1 MNLLIRA
8 FIIYYIFSTIVL
20 GDEVKVFDFTD
31 KELSGL
37 EVRKVR
43 GADNKT
49 IYTVGSNDN
58 GNFFKAVADNAA
70 SGLGKELKIDL
81 NKTPFINITWK
92 IEKDLAGIKENTK
105 KGHDFAAR
113 VFAIKKTG
121 ATPLSNRAINYVF
134 SSNNEIGFNSPSPY
148 TKKSIDNVLSSTK
161 NNFDEWITVKANVKE
176 DFKKFHDLDVNEL
189 DGLAIMSDTDNS
201 KMKAIAY
208 YQNIYFSS
216 DQLNLKNFFK
226 KLLNKDRITATITSS
241 NGFA

>member
-1 MNLLIRA
+1 MNFLFKILIIC
-8 FIIYYIFSTIVL
+8 IISSNTIHA
-20 GDEVKVFDFTD
+20 DEVKVFDFTEA
-31 KELSGL
+31 ELSEL

-43 GADNKT
+43 GADNET
-49 IYTVGSNDN
+49 IYTAGSNEN

-70 SGLGKELKIDL
+70 SGLGKQLKIDL

-92 IEKDLAGIKENTK
+92 IEKDLPGIKENTK

-121 ATPLSNRAINYVF
+121 ATALSNRAINYVF

-148 TKKSIDNVLSSTK
+148 TKKSIDNVLASTK
-161 NNFDEWITVKANVKE
+161 NDLNEWITVKSNVKD

-216 DQLNLKNFFK
+216 E
-226 KLLNKDRITATITSS
+226 
-241 NGFA
+241 

>member
-1 MNLLIRA
+1 MKIFNTTLIICFTFFSISLA
-8 FIIYYIFSTIVL
+8 DEIKIF
-20 GDEVKVFDFTD
+20 EFTK
-31 KELSGL
+31 KELAEL
-37 EVRKVR
+37 KVKKVR

-58 GNFFKAVADNAA
+58 GNFLKAVADNAA
-70 SGLGKELKIDL
+70 SGLGKEVKVDL

-92 IEKDLAGIKENTK
+92 IEKDLSGIKENTK

-113 VFAIKKTG
+113 VFAVKKTG

-134 SSNNEIGFNSPSPY
+134 SSNNMIGFNSPSPY
-148 TKKSIDNVLSSTK
+148 TKKSIDNVLATTI
-161 NNFDEWITVKANVKE
+161 NNLNEWVTVKSNVKE

-208 YQNIYFSS
+208 FQNIYFSA
-216 DQLNLKNFFK
+216 N
-226 KLLNKDRITATITSS
+226 
-241 NGFA
+241 

>member
-1 MNLLIRA
+1 MKQLIK
-8 FIIYYIFSTIVL
+8 IIILISTFCNISFAE
-20 GDEVKVFDFTD
+20 EVRIFDFTEL
-31 KELSGL
+31 ELSSL
-37 EVRKVR
+37 DVRKVR

-49 IYTVGSNDN
+49 MYMVGFNEN
-58 GNFFKAVADNAA
+58 GNFLKATADNAA
-70 SGLGKELKIDL
+70 SGLGKEVKIDL

-92 IEKDLAGIKENTK
+92 IEKDLPGIKENTK
-105 KGHDFAAR
+105 KGHDFSAR

-134 SSNNEIGFNSPSPY
+134 SSNSDVGLNWPSPY

-161 NNFDEWITVKANVKE
+161 NNLNEWITVKANVKE

-208 YQNIYFSS
+208 YQNIYFSE
-216 DQLNLKNFFK
+216 N
-226 KLLNKDRITATITSS
+226 
-241 NGFA
+241 